1 VYSLSTG
8 KKDERNSN
16 HWLKVTSIVEPP
28 EKIFVINR
36 SLVKVLA
43 SLKAEIF
50 FKFKI
55 EFFMEER

>member
-1 VYSLSTG
+1 VCSLSTG

-28 EKIFVINR
+28 EKIFVNR

-43 SLKAEIF
+43 DLKAEIF
-50 FKFKI
+50 LKFKI